1 MASEWL
7 AITLE
12 SSYFCEY
19 RLHAKFQL
27 ARLCKS
33 WIFEKVP
40 LSLSDTRQTPDTN
53 LNAVV
58 ALATAGNQIKLDWAG
73 KLGLGQAN

>member
-1 MASEWL
+1 MASYNPK
-7 AITLE
+7 

-27 ARLCKS
+27 ARLCRS
-33 WIFEKVP
+33 CIFEKVP
-40 LSLSDTRQTPDTN
+40 LSLSDYRN

-58 ALATAGNQIKLDWAG
+58 ALASAGNQMKLDWAG
-73 KLGLGQAN
+73 KLGLGPG